1 MRTLALAVLV
11 GLVLVC
17 TLRAQPTAPSDE
29 ARKEQEKKDEATA
42 VRRGDLSTTVELDG
56 YFEPAESY
64 EVRVRPKA
72 YQGELLIAAAPAS
85 GATVKKGESLFQ
97 LDADELNKQINAAE
111 NDLNAARA
119 NFAKAQADVQLGEAA
134 DALALKVQQS
144 ELSNA
149 EAGLKW
155 WEEVDGAQML
165 KSAELAVKAAKDNVE
180 DQGDELDQLKKMY
193 KSEEL
198 TNATA
203 DIVVKRALRGLE
215 RARIGQGMQE
225 AREGKVKG
233 FDYNVQRQKL
243 LFGIE
248 QQKQALAELTAKQA
262 QTSVTRKTSLV
273 GAQIALD
280 KAQTK
285 FDELKEDQAQ
295 FAAEAPFDGVVYAG
309 EFQQGRWPAAANPR
323 ALRKDEK
330 VQPGSVVLTL
340 VPAGKLRL
348 MIDVP
353 ENKLQYVKP
362 EAKVR
367 VIPLVATDAATTGTV
382 GTPSASP
389 VNKDN
394 MQAYPT
400 PVTLEKLDPRLA
412 PGQRATVRIDVEAT
426 NVLLVPAS
434 AISKG
439 RVKVKSSDGK
449 SQWRDV
455 ITGHT
460 DGDVTEIRDGVKEGD
475 QVLTRV
481 NGK

>member
-1 MRTLALAVLV
+1 MRTSALALLGAFLLV
-11 GLVLVC
+11 WNLH
-17 TLRAQPTAPSDE
+17 AQTTAPSDE
-29 ARKEQEKKDEATA
+29 AKGAKDETTA
-42 VRRGDLSTTVELDG
+42 VRRGDLSTTIELDG
-56 YFEPAESY
+56 YFEPTESY

-85 GATVKKGESLFQ
+85 GASVKKGESLLQ
-97 LDADELNKQINAAE
+97 IDNEEINKQIAAAE
-111 NDLNAARA
+111 NELNGARA
-119 NFAKAQADVQLGEAA
+119 NFAKAQADVQLGESA
-134 DALALKVQQS
+134 DALAMKVQQT

-155 WEEVDGAQML
+155 WEQVDGAHMI
-165 KSAELAVKAAKDNVE
+165 KGAELATKAARDNVE
-180 DQGDELDQLKKMY
+180 DQTDELEQLRKMY

-198 TNATA
+198 TNETA
-203 DIVVKRALRGLE
+203 DIVVKRALRARE
-215 RARIGQGMQE
+215 RAQVAQGMQE
-225 AREGKVKG
+225 AKELKVKG
-233 FDYNVQRQKL
+233 FDYNVHRMKYA
-243 LFGIE
+243 FGIE
-248 QQKQALAELTAKQA
+248 QQKQALAELTAKHA
-262 QTSVTRKTSLV
+262 HAAVVRKTALV

-285 FDELKEDQAQ
+285 FDELKEDQSQ
-295 FAAEAPFDGVVYAG
+295 FNAEAPFDGVVYAG
-309 EFQQGRWPAAANPR
+309 EFQQGRWPAAANPK

-353 ENKLQYVKP
+353 ENKLQYVRP
-362 EAKVR
+362 DMKVR
-367 VIPLVATDAATTGTV
+367 VIPLVASDATTTGTF

-400 PVTLEKLDPRLA
+400 PVTLEKVDPRLA
-412 PGQRATVRIDVEAT
+412 AGQKATARIDVEAT

-439 RVKVKSSDGK
+439 RVKVKTADGK
-449 SQWRDV
+449 ALWRDV
-455 ITGHT
+455 IAGHT
-460 DGDVTEIRDGVKEGD
+460 DGDVTEIRDGVKEGE
-475 QVLTRV
+475 QVLTKV

>member
-1 MRTLALAVLV
+1 MRITALALLA

-17 TLRAQPTAPSDE
+17 SLRAQPTAPADE
-29 ARKEQEKKDEATA
+29 ARKDEGTKDETTA
-42 VRRGDLSTTVELDG
+42 VRRGDISTTVELEG
-56 YFEPAESY
+56 YFEPTESY
-64 EVRVRPKA
+64 EVRIRPKA
-72 YQGELLIAAAPAS
+72 YQGELLIASAPAS
-85 GATVKKGESLFQ
+85 GATVKKAESLLQ
-97 LDADELNKQINAAE
+97 IDADELNKQVGAAE

-119 NFAKAQADVQLGEAA
+119 NFAKAQADVQLGEAG
-134 DALALKVQQS
+134 DALALKIQQN
-144 ELSNA
+144 ELSNT

-155 WEEVDGAQML
+155 WEEVDGAQLL
-165 KSAELAVKAAKDNVE
+165 KSAELGVKAARDNVE

-203 DIVVKRALRGLE
+203 DIVVKRALRALD
-215 RARIGQGMQE
+215 RAKIMQGMQE

-233 FDYNVQRQKL
+233 FDYTVQRQKL
-243 LFGIE
+243 LFAIE

-262 QTSVTRKTSLV
+262 QSAVTRKTALV

-285 FDELKEDQAQ
+285 FDELKEDQTQ
-295 FAAEAPFDGVVYAG
+295 FASEAPFDGFVYAG

-330 VQPGSVVLTL
+330 IQPGSVVLTL

-348 MIDVP
+348 TIDLP

-362 EAKVR
+362 DMKLR
-367 VIPLVATDAATTGTV
+367 VIPLVATDAVTTGTV
-382 GTPSASP
+382 GTPSFSP
-389 VNKDN
+389 INKDN
-394 MQAYPT
+394 LQAYPT
-400 PVTLEKLDPRLA
+400 PVTLEKIDPRLA
-412 PGQRATVRIDVEAT
+412 PGQKATARIDVEAR

-434 AISKG
+434 AVSKG
-439 RVKVKSSDGK
+439 RVKVKASDGK
-449 SQWRDV
+449 AQWRDV

-460 DGDVTEIRDGVKEGD
+460 DGDVIEIRDGVKEGED
-475 QVLTRV
+475 VLTKV